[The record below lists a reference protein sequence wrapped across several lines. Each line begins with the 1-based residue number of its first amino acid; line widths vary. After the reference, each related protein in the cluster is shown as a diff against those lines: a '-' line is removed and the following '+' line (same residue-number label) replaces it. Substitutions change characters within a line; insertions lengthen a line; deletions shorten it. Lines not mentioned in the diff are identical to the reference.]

1 MIPITSTKEKEN
13 MTYEPTSLYS
23 EILER
28 LYMGGTD
35 DNDVIHLT
43 ANPYARRDD
52 LPFDSIVTMYAW
64 ARPADWKVQE
74 YRYGVPDARISD
86 MDLSRLRQA
95 VNWGYKQWKKGD
107 RVLIRCQAGLN
118 RSGLVT
124 ALILIKDGMSP
135 EDAIRTIRKNRAAIA
150 LFNNHYVNWL
160 MTSGEAFINQPSSQL
175 PVSA

>member
-1 MIPITSTKEKEN
+1 MS
-13 MTYEPTSLYS
+13 YEPTSLYS
-23 EILER
+23 EIIEN

-35 DNDVIHLT
+35 DNDVINLP
-43 ANPYARRDD
+43 ADPYKSRND

-107 RVLIRCQAGLN
+107 RVLVRCQAGLN

-124 ALILIKDGMSP
+124 ALILIKSGMSAK
-135 EDAIRTIRKNRAAIA
+135 EAILTIRKNRADIA
-150 LFNNHYVNWL
+150 LFNEHYVKWL
-160 MTSGEAFINQPSSQL
+160 ITEGEAFINQPSSEL
-175 PVSA
+175 PISA

>member
-1 MIPITSTKEKEN
+1 MA
-13 MTYEPTSLYS
+13 YEPTSLYS

-35 DNDVIHLT
+35 DKDVIHLP

-150 LFNNHYVNWL
+150 LFNEHYVNWL

-175 PVSA
+175 SQSA

>member
-1 MIPITSTKEKEN
+1 MP
-13 MTYEPTSLYS
+13 YEPTSLYS
-23 EILER
+23 EILEN
-28 LYMGGTD
+28 LFMGGTD
-35 DNDVIHLT
+35 DNDVIHLP
-43 ANPYARRDD
+43 ANPYTRRND
-52 LPFDSIVTMYAW
+52 LPFDSILTMYAW

-107 RVLIRCQAGLN
+107 RVLVRCQAGLN

-124 ALILIKDGMSP
+124 ALILIKDGMNP
-135 EDAIRTIRKNRAAIA
+135 ESAIRTIRKNRADIA
-150 LFNNHYVNWL
+150 LFNEHYVNWL
-160 MTSGEAFINQPSSQL
+160 MTSGEAFINQPSSSL

>member
-1 MIPITSTKEKEN
+1 

-35 DNDVIHLT
+35 DNDVIHLP

-150 LFNNHYVNWL
+150 LFNDHYVNWL

-175 PVSA
+175 PQSA

>member
-1 MIPITSTKEKEN
+1 
-13 MTYEPTSLYS
+13 
-23 EILER
+23 
-28 LYMGGTD
+28 
-35 DNDVIHLT
+35 
-43 ANPYARRDD
+43 
-52 LPFDSIVTMYAW
+52 MYAW

-150 LFNNHYVNWL
+150 LFNDHYVNWL

-175 PVSA
+175 PQSA

>member
-1 MIPITSTKEKEN
+1 MP
-13 MTYEPTSLYS
+13 YEPTSLYS
-23 EILER
+23 EILAN
-28 LYMGGTD
+28 LFMGGTD
-35 DNDVIHLT
+35 DNDVIHLP
-43 ANPYARRDD
+43 ANPYASRND

-124 ALILIKDGMSP
+124 ALILIKNGMSP
-135 EDAIRTIRKNRAAIA
+135 EDAIRTIRKNRADIA
-150 LFNNHYVNWL
+150 LFNEHYVNWL
-160 MTSGEAFINQPSSQL
+160 MTSGEDFINQPSSEL
-175 PVSA
+175 PKSA

>member
-1 MIPITSTKEKEN
+1 MP
-13 MTYEPTSLYS
+13 YEPTSLYS
-23 EILER
+23 EILDN
-28 LYMGGTD
+28 LFMGGTD
-35 DNDVIHLT
+35 DNDVIHLP
-43 ANPYARRDD
+43 ANPHARRND

-107 RVLIRCQAGLN
+107 RVLVRCQAGLN

-124 ALILIKDGMSP
+124 ALILIKNGMSP
-135 EDAIRTIRKNRAAIA
+135 EEAIRTIRKNRADIA
-150 LFNNHYVNWL
+150 LFNEHYVNWL
-160 MTSGEAFINQPSSQL
+160 MTNGEAFINQPSTQL
-175 PVSA
+175 PQSA

>member
-1 MIPITSTKEKEN
+1 

-35 DNDVIHLT
+35 DKDVIHLP

-150 LFNNHYVNWL
+150 LFNEHYVNWL

>member
-1 MIPITSTKEKEN
+1 MP
-13 MTYEPTSLYS
+13 YEPTSLYS
-23 EILER
+23 EILAN
-28 LYMGGTD
+28 LFMGGTD
-35 DNDVIHLT
+35 DNDVILYP
-43 ANPYARRDD
+43 ADPYKTRRD

-86 MDLSRLRQA
+86 INLPRLRQA

-107 RVLIRCQAGLN
+107 RVLVRCQAGLN

-135 EDAIRTIRKNRAAIA
+135 KEAISTIRKNRADIA
-150 LFNNHYVNWL
+150 LFNEHYVNWL
-160 MTSGEAFINQPSSQL
+160 MTQGEAFINQPSSSL
-175 PVSA
+175 PASA

>member
-1 MIPITSTKEKEN
+1 MP
-13 MTYEPTSLYS
+13 YEPTSLYS
-23 EILER
+23 EILDN
-28 LYMGGTD
+28 LFMGGTD
-35 DNDVIHLT
+35 DNDVIHLP
-43 ANPYARRDD
+43 ANPYTRRND

-124 ALILIKDGMSP
+124 ALILIKDGMTP
-135 EDAIRTIRKNRAAIA
+135 EDAIRTIRKNRADIA
-150 LFNNHYVNWL
+150 LFNEYYVNWL
-160 MTSGEAFINQPSSQL
+160 MTSGEAFINQPSSSL

>member
-1 MIPITSTKEKEN
+1 MS
-13 MTYEPTSLYS
+13 YEPTSLYS
-23 EILER
+23 EIIEN

-35 DNDVIHLT
+35 DNDVIHLP
-43 ANPYARRDD
+43 ANPYAKRTD

-95 VNWGYKQWKKGD
+95 VNWGFKQWRKGD
-107 RVLIRCQAGLN
+107 RVLVRCQAGLN

-124 ALILIKDGMSP
+124 ALILMKTGMSA
-135 EDAIRTIRKNRAAIA
+135 EDAIRTIRKNRADIA
-150 LFNNHYVNWL
+150 LFNEHYVKWL
-160 MTSGEAFINQPSSQL
+160 MTEGEAFSNAPSSDL
-175 PVSA
+175 PISA

>member
-1 MIPITSTKEKEN
+1 MP
-13 MTYEPTSLYS
+13 YEPTSLYS
-23 EILER
+23 EILTN
-28 LYMGGTD
+28 LFMGGTD
-35 DNDVIHLT
+35 DNDVIHLP
-43 ANPYARRDD
+43 ANPYTRRND

-107 RVLIRCQAGLN
+107 RVLVRCQAGLN

-124 ALILIKDGMSP
+124 ALILIKDGMTP
-135 EDAIRTIRKNRAAIA
+135 EDAIRTIRKNRADIA
-150 LFNNHYVNWL
+150 LFNEHYVNWL
-160 MTSGEAFINQPSSQL
+160 MTSGEAFINQPSSSL

>member
-1 MIPITSTKEKEN
+1 MP
-13 MTYEPTSLYS
+13 YEPTSLYS
-23 EILER
+23 EILAN
-28 LYMGGTD
+28 LFMGGTD
-35 DNDVIHLT
+35 DNDVIHLP
-43 ANPYARRDD
+43 ANPYASRND

-124 ALILIKDGMSP
+124 ALILIKNGMSP
-135 EDAIRTIRKNRAAIA
+135 EDAIRTIRKNRADIA
-150 LFNNHYVNWL
+150 LFNEHYVNWL
-160 MTSGEAFINQPSSQL
+160 MTSGEAFINQPSSEL
-175 PVSA
+175 PKSA

>member
-1 MIPITSTKEKEN
+1 MP
-13 MTYEPTSLYS
+13 YEPTSLYS
-23 EILER
+23 EILTN
-28 LYMGGTD
+28 LFMGGTD
-35 DNDVIHLT
+35 DNDVIHLP
-43 ANPYARRDD
+43 ANPYTRRND

-107 RVLIRCQAGLN
+107 RVLVRCQAGLN

-124 ALILIKDGMSP
+124 ALILIKNGMSP
-135 EDAIRTIRKNRAAIA
+135 EDAIRTIRKNRADIA
-150 LFNNHYVNWL
+150 LFNEHYVNWL
-160 MTSGEAFINQPSSQL
+160 MTSGEAFINQQSSEL
-175 PVSA
+175 PKSA